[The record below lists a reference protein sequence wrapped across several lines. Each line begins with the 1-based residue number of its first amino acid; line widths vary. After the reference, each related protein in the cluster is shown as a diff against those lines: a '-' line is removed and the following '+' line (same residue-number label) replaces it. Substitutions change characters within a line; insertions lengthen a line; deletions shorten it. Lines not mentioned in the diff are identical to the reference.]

1 MMQATKPN
9 SAARQPIPLAER
21 LALSVPEA
29 AALLG
34 VSRAKLYRE
43 FLAGRLHKSKAG
55 GRTLVAMTDAKAWL
69 DSCGAA

>member
-1 MMQATKPN
+1 
-9 SAARQPIPLAER
+9 
-21 LALSVPEA
+21 VPEA

-43 FLAGRLHKSKAG
+43 FLAGRLPKRKAG